1 MSEIVKMAAAQTDPK
16 LMQNRDNMAGMLR
29 MVKSAAGKGANLVVF
44 PECHLTGYVFKSR
57 QEALP
62 YAETIPGP
70 STEELTPLC
79 KQRNVYVV
87 YGLLEKDGAKL
98 FNAAAFVGPK
108 GLIGSYR
115 KIHLPFLGID
125 RFVDKGD
132 RPFQVWATPI
142 GKVGIHICYDILFPE
157 SARIMTLLG
166 ADIVVLSTNFPE
178 GRADALNCVAR
189 ARTIENK
196 VHVVLAD
203 RVGTERGFTF
213 AGMSNVVNATG
224 NVLSLA
230 SPDKEEIVYG
240 EVDLEAARQKHRAF
254 IPGEWEIDNIKD
266 RRPELYGIISQ
277 TDI

>member
-16 LMQNRDNMAGMLR
+16 LMQNQDNMTGMLR

-240 EVDLEAARQKHRAF
+240 EVDLAAARQKHRAF